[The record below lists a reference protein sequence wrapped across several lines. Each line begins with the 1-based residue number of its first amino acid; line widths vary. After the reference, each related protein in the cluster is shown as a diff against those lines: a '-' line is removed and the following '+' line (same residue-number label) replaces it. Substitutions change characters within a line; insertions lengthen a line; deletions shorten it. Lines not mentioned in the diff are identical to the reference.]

1 MKPTMYYTAKD
12 YGDEKL
18 ASASSSTTWTV
29 IVSSL
34 SQSHSFIRPWLT
46 ITQDMKDS
54 IVCITYKYKL

>member
-12 YGDEKL
+12 YEDEKL